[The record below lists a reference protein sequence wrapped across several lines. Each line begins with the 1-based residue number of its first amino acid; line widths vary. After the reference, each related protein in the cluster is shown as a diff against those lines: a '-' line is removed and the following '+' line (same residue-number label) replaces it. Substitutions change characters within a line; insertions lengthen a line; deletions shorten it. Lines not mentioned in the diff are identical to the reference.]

1 MRPRALQLILVIGFG
16 VACVETTNLSS
27 AETYPNKPIRFLVPF
42 PAGGSTDAVARAV
55 QPALEK
61 LLGQPV
67 VVENRAGAGGMLG
80 VDAIAKAAPDGYT
93 IGIAGAGAVGV
104 NIGERLKRPYDPAKD
119 LAPISG
125 AAGSP
130 FILVAPPTLNANSL
144 NDVIKLAKADPGR
157 LSIGHGGN
165 GTAMQLTAMT
175 FVTMA
180 DVKINLVPY
189 RGTAP
194 AVADTIAGHVQLG
207 IADPPPSMGAISEGK
222 LKALAV
228 SSKTRFSMFP
238 DVPTFNE
245 QGLKDF
251 DVTGWFG
258 IAAPGGTERTI
269 VMKLNAAIVTALND
283 PEVARRIRTVGMEP
297 APMTPEQF
305 TAYIEREIAKAERLQ
320 AIGGDKPN

>member
-1 MRPRALQLILVIGFG
+1 M
-16 VACVETTNLSS
+16 
-27 AETYPNKPIRFLVPF
+27 
-42 PAGGSTDAVARAV
+42 
-55 QPALEK
+55 
-61 LLGQPV
+61 
-67 VVENRAGAGGMLG
+67 
-80 VDAIAKAAPDGYT
+80 
-93 IGIAGAGAVGV
+93 
-104 NIGERLKRPYDPAKD
+104 KRPYDPAKD

-130 FILVAPPTLNANSL
+130 FILVAPATLDATSL
-144 NDVIKLAKADPGR
+144 GDVIKLAKAEPGR

-207 IADPPPSMGAISEGK
+207 IADPPPSMGAIAEGK
-222 LKALAV
+222 LKAIAV

-238 DVPTFNE
+238 DVPTFDE
-245 QGLKDF
+245 QGLKGF

-258 IAAPGGTERTI
+258 IAAPAATPRTI
-269 VMKLNAAIVTALND
+269 VMKLNAAIVAALSD
-283 PEVARRIRTVGMEP
+283 PEVVRRIHTIGMEP
-297 APMTPEQF
+297 APMTPEEF
-305 TAYIEREIAKAERLQ
+305 SAYIDSEIAKAEKLQ
-320 AIGGDKPN
+320 AIGDDQPQQR

>member
-1 MRPRALQLILVIGFG
+1 MPWRAARLILAIGFG
-16 VACVETTNLSS
+16 IAGIGLSW
-27 AETYPNKPIRFLVPF
+27 AQTYPSKPIRFIVPF
-42 PAGGSTDAVARAV
+42 PAGGSTDAVARAM
-55 QPALEK
+55 QPALERI
-61 LLGQPV
+61 LGQPV
-67 VVENRAGAGGMLG
+67 VVENRAGAGGVLG

-93 IGIAGAGAVGV
+93 IGIAGAGALGV
-104 NIGERLKRPYDPAKD
+104 NIGERIKRPYDPAKD
-119 LAPISG
+119 LAPISK

-130 FILVAPPTLNANSL
+130 FVLVAPPTLNANSL
-144 NDVIKLAKADPGR
+144 DDVIRLAKAEPGR

-165 GTAMQLTAMT
+165 GTAMQLTALML
-175 FVTMA
+175 VSMA

-194 AVADTIAGHVQLG
+194 AVADAIAGHVQLA

-238 DVPTFNE
+238 DVPTFDE

-251 DVTGWFG
+251 EVSGWFG
-258 IAAPGGTERTI
+258 IAAPGATPRAI
-269 VMKLNAAIVTALND
+269 VMKLNAAVVAALND

-305 TAYIEREIAKAERLQ
+305 SAFIDGEIAKAEKLQ
-320 AIGGDKPN
+320 VTGDDKPN